1 MCQVTTRARAKK
13 AADGPVPLST
23 AAEAAVEMKE
33 KHAAA
38 AAAAKAK
45 ASKKSIMDVHS
56 IERSGWVDLAA
67 FLAPLLASSITDVRP
82 IYITGIARIVSIRVF
97 MTLHYLFFDKD
108 NYNMKLRQ
116 SQLKREKDDYLVG
129 PLLHMWAPGRAAA
142 HLPLH
147 VLCV

>member
-1 MCQVTTRARAKK
+1 MCQVTRARAKK
-13 AADGPVPLST
+13 TDGPVPLST

-45 ASKKSIMDVHS
+45 ASKKSILDTHS

-82 IYITGIARIVSIRVF
+82 IYITGVARIVSIRLF
-97 MTLHYLFFDKD
+97 MTLHYLLVDKD
-108 NYNMKLRQ
+108 NYNMKLKQ
-116 SQLKREKDDYLVG
+116 SQLKREK
-129 PLLHMWAPGRAAA
+129 
-142 HLPLH
+142 
-147 VLCV
+147 